1 MSYNRQRRIRGT
13 GKSTVALN
21 VHIDP
26 SAKAKIDKVAD
37 ALGRS
42 QGQVLDLI
50 VGHADIELDATDE
63 YRGKHAQRSDGMSTV
78 GVMNTTQVRQRR
90 TRGTGKSTVALN
102 VHIDPEAKAKID
114 RAADTFGQ
122 SQGQVLDFILNNT
135 RVDGHG
141 RPAFWDGPL
150 ATDLQ
155 RELPLASSA

>member
-1 MSYNRQRRIRGT
+1 M
-13 GKSTVALN
+13 VALN
-21 VHIDP
+21 VHIEP
-26 SAKAKIDKVAD
+26 SAKAKIDRVAD

-50 VGHADIELDATDE
+50 VEHADIELDATDE
-63 YRGKHAQRSDGMSTV
+63 YRGKHAQRSSGWPTPV
-78 GVMNTTQVRQRR
+78 VLNTTQVRQRR
-90 TRGTGKSTVALN
+90 TRGTGKNMVALN
-102 VHIDPEAKAKID
+102 AHIDPETKAKID

-150 ATDLQ
+150 ATDLH

>member
-26 SAKAKIDKVAD
+26 LAKAKIDKVAD

-50 VGHADIELDATDE
+50 VGYADIELDAADG
-63 YRGKHAQRSDGMSTV
+63 YHGKHAQRSSGRSTAAV
-78 GVMNTTQVRQRR
+78 LNSTQVRQRR

-102 VHIDPEAKAKID
+102 VHIDPAAKAKID

-150 ATDLQ
+150 ATDL
-155 RELPLASSA
+155 ELPLASSA